1 MLNFHLNISKSQHQ
15 AMEQAFNK
23 ARKRGDHKTMNR
35 LLAIFAISE
44 GETNLSKI
52 ARLLRVSHEAVRQW
66 LIKYLLE
73 GVSGLI
79 QRKQPPGRQAKLTKT
94 QRQELASLIDAGPE
108 AAGFPGAC
116 WRTPMIQELIYERFG
131 VLYKVHYLSELLKNM
146 GFSYQK
152 AAFSVGGKDPEN
164 KNKRQLWL
172 KETWPEILQQ
182 AESQNAYLLFGDEA
196 SFPQWGSL
204 TYTWA
209 RRGKQPEVP
218 TSGIRKGYKVF
229 GLIDYFTGRFFYKTH
244 EGRFNSESYQSFL
257 WEVLKKTR
265 KPIIL
270 IQDGARYHTSKATK
284 LFFQQVTS
292 RLTVYQL
299 PAYSPDFNPIEKL
312 WKNVKEKEIHLHY
325 FPTFESLKQKVEEAL
340 VHFSDLHNDVLKL
353 FGFYHERKAA

>member
-1 MLNFHLNISKSQHQ
+1 
-15 AMEQAFNK
+15 MEVAFAK
-23 ARKRGDHKTMNR
+23 ARQRGDLRIMNR
-35 LLAIFAISE
+35 LLAIFAIAE
-44 GETNLSKI
+44 GEKNLSQI

-66 LIKYLLE
+66 LIKYLIA

-79 QRKQPPGRQAKLTKT
+79 EQKRAPGRRAKLSKT
-94 QRQELASLIDAGPE
+94 QRQELANLIDAGPE

-116 WRTPMIQELIYERFG
+116 WRTPMIQELILERFG
-131 VLYKVHYLSELLKNM
+131 VLYNVHYLSQLLKNM

-164 KNKRQLWL
+164 QGKRQKWL
-172 KETWPEILQQ
+172 DETWPEILQQ
-182 AESQNAYLLFGDEA
+182 AQNEKAYLLFGDEA

-204 TYTWA
+204 TYTWT
-209 RRGKQPEVP
+209 RRGQQHKVP

-244 EGRFNSESYQSFL
+244 EGRFNSQSYQSFL

-270 IQDGARYHTSKATK
+270 IQDGARYHTSKATR
-284 LFFQQVTS
+284 LFFQQVAH

-325 FPTFESLKQKVEEAL
+325 FPTFESLKYKVEEAL
-340 VHFSDLHNDVLKL
+340 VHFSDLHNDVLNL